1 MIFLF
6 SFWENVF
13 LTSYVGCYLIYSCR
27 KTFKQPFTD
36 VFQNFAI
43 FTGKHLCWSLFLITL
58 QELRPAFLLKRDSN
72 TGEIFTFSCEH
83 FKTFK
88 NSFFI
93 EHLFT
98 VFFRNFM
105 WWYILDIIELYFTH
119 QKATWEHSQTKMWWK
134 NAIDAND
141 RINTTNVD

>member
-1 MIFLF
+1 MPPEMHWRNRGKRNDQEHHEKASFFSTSWVLEWFFLF
-6 SFWENVF
+6 CFWENVF

-27 KTFKQPFTD
+27 KTFKQPLTD
-36 VFQNFAI
+36 VFQNFTI

-105 WWYILDIIELYFTH
+105 WW
-119 QKATWEHSQTKMWWK
+119 
-134 NAIDAND
+134 
-141 RINTTNVD
+141 